1 MASQGRKPSWHGLSE
16 RLRRSKNPRKE
27 ERREWRQASVAMAE
41 GRRNTIRPSDWGER
55 AGRERKHKSVQGQQ
69 MDRRDMKHN
78 LLIPR
83 MTQALL
89 GQSWLTRSRESPD
102 RPQRN
107 VPVRFW
113 PGC

>member
-1 MASQGRKPSWHGLSE
+1 MASQGRKLSWHGLSE

-27 ERREWRQASVAMAE
+27 ERQEWRQATVAMAE

-78 LLIPR
+78 LIPR

-89 GQSWLTRSRESPD
+89 GQSWLTRSR
-102 RPQRN
+102 PQRN
-107 VPVRFW
+107 VAVRSW